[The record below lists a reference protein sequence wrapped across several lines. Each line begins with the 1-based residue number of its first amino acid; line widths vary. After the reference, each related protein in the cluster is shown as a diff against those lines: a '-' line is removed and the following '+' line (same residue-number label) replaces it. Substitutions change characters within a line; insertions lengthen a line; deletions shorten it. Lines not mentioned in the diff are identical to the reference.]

1 MAGFWGKRKR
11 EEQDAAD
18 ADLARRAEL
27 AIVAADERVRLT
39 SDELDFARAEL
50 GDKATEDL
58 AAALDSVRTHLA
70 EAFQLHQLNH
80 DEIPDTKE
88 ELRTRNARIIQ
99 LSEWA
104 EDLLEERTQVLQPK
118 IDAVRRAPETLA
130 RVRADRE
137 RLAARIP
144 GAREVV
150 DRLSR
155 RYSDSA
161 LAQIGGNPDEI
172 EQLLD
177 FAVHTAGVSE
187 RRREAGQREQA
198 SVALEAA
205 TEAVRRAE
213 SLLDAV
219 DTFEIEALRAEST
232 LAAVIDDSRND
243 LIEARQGAQTPAV
256 TAAMATLQQALS
268 ALPASGTRS
277 DPFAALSSLRQANAD
292 LDLAR
297 ERAARPV
304 PSQLQVE
311 HAIDDADRQL
321 AVARGLITGHRG
333 WIGADARTRFVEA
346 ERLRAGLPL
355 GPVAEDQRETA
366 LATARRAGSLASEA
380 LQIAQRD
387 IEQSRPNDWGGNGYG
402 QGGGYG
408 RGGGMGGGN
417 MVGGM
422 LGGLVIGSLLGDI
435 FDG

>member
-70 EAFQLHQLNH
+70 EAFRLHQLNH

-232 LAAVIDDSRND
+232 LAAVVDDSRND
-243 LIEARQGAQTPAV
+243 LVEARRGAQTPAV

-355 GPVAEDQRETA
+355 GPVAEDQRETV

>member
-1 MAGFWGKRKR
+1 MVGFWGKKKR

-18 ADLARRAEL
+18 ADMARRAEL
-27 AIVAADERVRLT
+27 AIVAADERVRST
-39 SDELDFARAEL
+39 SDELEFARAEL

-70 EAFQLHQLNH
+70 EAFELHQLNH

-88 ELRTRNARIIQ
+88 ELRTRHARIIQ
-99 LSEWA
+99 LSQWA
-104 EDLLEERTQVLQPK
+104 DDLLQERLQVLQPK
-118 IDAVRRAPETLA
+118 IDAVRRAPQTLA
-130 RVRADRE
+130 RVRSDRD
-137 RLAARIP
+137 RLAERIP

-177 FAVHTAGVSE
+177 FAVHTASVSE

-198 SVALEAA
+198 SVALDAA
-205 TEAVRRAE
+205 TEAIRRAE

-232 LAAVIDDSRND
+232 LAAVVDDSRND
-243 LIEARQGAQTPAV
+243 LIEARAGAQTPAV
-256 TAAMATLQQALS
+256 TQAMASLQQALT

-277 DPFAALSSLRQANAD
+277 DPFAALSTLRQANAA
-292 LDLAR
+292 LDAAR
-297 ERAARPV
+297 ERAARPI
-304 PSQLQVE
+304 PSQDQVE
-311 HAIDDADRQL
+311 HAIDDADRQI

-355 GPVAEDQRETA
+355 GPVPEDERESA
-366 LATARRAGSLASEA
+366 LATARRAGALASEA

-387 IEQSRPNDWGGNGYG
+387 IEQSRPDDWGGDNR
-402 QGGGYG
+402 GGGYD

>member
-70 EAFQLHQLNH
+70 EAFRLHQLNH

-88 ELRTRNARIIQ
+88 ELRTRNARVIQ
-99 LSEWA
+99 LSQWA

-137 RLAARIP
+137 RLHERIP
-144 GAREVV
+144 NARDVV
-150 DRLSR
+150 ERLSR

-161 LAQIGGNPDEI
+161 LAQIGGNPEEI

-177 FAVHTAGVSE
+177 FAVHTASVSE

-232 LAAVIDDSRND
+232 LAAVVDDSRND
-243 LIEARQGAQTPAV
+243 LVEARREAQTPAV
-256 TAAMATLQQALS
+256 IAAMTALQGALS

-277 DPFAALSSLRQANAD
+277 DPFAALSSLRQTNAD
-292 LDLAR
+292 LDHAR

-304 PSQLQVE
+304 LSQQQVD

-355 GPVAEDQRETA
+355 GPVAEDDRETV
-366 LATARRAGSLASEA
+366 LATARRAGSLASES

-387 IEQSRPNDWGGNGYG
+387 IEQSRPDDWGGNGYG
-402 QGGGYG
+402 RGGMGG

>member
-58 AAALDSVRTHLA
+58 AAALQSVKVHLA

-88 ELRTRNARIIQ
+88 ELRTRNGRIIQ
-99 LSEWA
+99 LSQWA
-104 EDLLEERTQVLQPK
+104 EDLLEERTAVLRPK

-130 RVRADRE
+130 RVRADRD
-137 RLAARIP
+137 RLAERVP
-144 GAREVV
+144 HAREVV
-150 DRLSR
+150 ERLAQ
-155 RYSDSA
+155 RYSHSA
-161 LAQIGGNPDEI
+161 LQQVAGNPE
-172 EQLLD
+172 EVQQLLD

-198 SVALEAA
+198 SVALEAS

-232 LAAVIDDSRND
+232 LAAVIDDSRGD
-243 LIEARQGAQTPAV
+243 LVEARRGPQTPV
-256 TAAMATLQQALS
+256 VLQAMATLERELA
-268 ALPASGTRS
+268 ALPAAGART

-304 PSQLQVE
+304 PSQEQVE

-355 GPVAEDQRETA
+355 GPIPEEQRETV
-366 LATARRAGSLASEA
+366 LATARRTGGLASES
-380 LQIAQRD
+380 LQLAQRD
-387 IEQSRPNDWGGNGYG
+387 IEQSRPDDWGGNGYG
-402 QGGGYG
+402 GGGSG

>member
-130 RVRADRE
+130 RVRADRD
-137 RLAARIP
+137 RLAERIP
-144 GAREVV
+144 NAREVV
-150 DRLSR
+150 ERLSR

-161 LAQIGGNPDEI
+161 LAQIGGNPEEI
-172 EQLLD
+172 QQLLD
-177 FAVHTAGVSE
+177 FAVHTASVSE
-187 RRREAGQREQA
+187 RRRDAGQREQA

-243 LIEARQGAQTPAV
+243 LIEARSGAQTPAV
-256 TAAMATLQQALS
+256 TQAMAALQNALA
-268 ALPASGTRS
+268 ALPAAGTRS
-277 DPFAALSSLRQANAD
+277 DPFAALSSLRQANSD
-292 LDLAR
+292 LDIAR

-304 PSQLQVE
+304 PSQQQVD
-311 HAIDDADRQL
+311 HAVDDADRQL

-355 GPVAEDQRETA
+355 GPVPEEQRETV
-366 LATARRAGSLASEA
+366 LATARRAGALASEA

-387 IEQSRPNDWGGNGYG
+387 IEQSRPDDWGGNGYG
-402 QGGGYG
+402 RGGYG

>member
-58 AAALDSVRTHLA
+58 AAAVESVKVHLA

-80 DEIPDTKE
+80 DEIPDTKD

-104 EDLLEERTQVLQPK
+104 EDLLEERTLVLQPK

-130 RVRADRE
+130 RVRDDRE
-137 RLAARIP
+137 RLAERVP
-144 GAREVV
+144 HAREIVE
-150 DRLSR
+150 RLAQ
-155 RYSDSA
+155 RYSPSA
-161 LAQIGGNPDEI
+161 LQQVSGNPDEI
-172 EQLLD
+172 QQLLD

-232 LAAVIDDSRND
+232 LAAVIDDSRGD
-243 LIEARQGAQTPAV
+243 LVDARRGAQTPAV
-256 TAAMATLQQALS
+256 LQAMAALERELH
-268 ALPASGTRS
+268 ALPAAGTRT
-277 DPFAALSSLRQANAD
+277 DPFSALSSLRQANAD

-304 PSQLQVE
+304 PSQEQVE

-355 GPVAEDQRETA
+355 GPIAEDQRETA
-366 LATARRAGSLASEA
+366 LATARRAGGLASES
-380 LQIAQRD
+380 LQLAQRD
-387 IEQSRPNDWGGNGYG
+387 IEQSRPDDWGGNGYG
-402 QGGGYG
+402 RGGYG

>member
-50 GDKATEDL
+50 GDRATEDL
-58 AAALDSVRTHLA
+58 AAALDSVKVHLA

-80 DEIPDTKE
+80 DEIPDTKD

-99 LSEWA
+99 LSQWA
-104 EDLLEERTQVLQPK
+104 EDLLEERTLVLQPK

-130 RVRADRE
+130 RVRADRD
-137 RLAARIP
+137 RLAERVP
-144 GAREVV
+144 HAREIV
-150 DRLSR
+150 DRLAQ
-155 RYSDSA
+155 RYSPSA
-161 LAQIGGNPDEI
+161 LQQVAGNPDEVQ
-172 EQLLD
+172 QLLD

-232 LAAVIDDSRND
+232 LAAVIDDSRSD
-243 LIEARQGAQTPAV
+243 LVEARRGPQTPAV
-256 TAAMATLQQALS
+256 LQAMASLERELH
-268 ALPASGTRS
+268 ALPASGART
-277 DPFAALSSLRQANAD
+277 DPFSALSSLRQANAD

-304 PSQLQVE
+304 PSQEQVE

-355 GPVAEDQRETA
+355 GPIPEEQREVV
-366 LATARRAGSLASEA
+366 LATARRAGGLASES
-380 LQIAQRD
+380 LQLAQRD
-387 IEQSRPNDWGGNGYG
+387 IEQSRPDDWGGNGYG
-402 QGGGYG
+402 QGGYG

>member
-88 ELRTRNARIIQ
+88 ELRTRNARIVQ
-99 LSEWA
+99 LSQWA

-130 RVRADRE
+130 RVRADRD
-137 RLAARIP
+137 RLAERIP
-144 GAREVV
+144 NAREVV

-161 LAQIGGNPDEI
+161 LSQIGGNPEEI

-177 FAVHTAGVSE
+177 FAVHTASVSE

-232 LAAVIDDSRND
+232 LAAVIDDSRGD
-243 LIEARQGAQTPAV
+243 LIEARMGAQTPAV
-256 TAAMATLQQALS
+256 TQAMATLQQALTT
-268 ALPASGTRS
+268 LPASGTRS

-304 PSQLQVE
+304 PSQDQVD
-311 HAIDDADRQL
+311 HAIDDADRQI

-355 GPVAEDQRETA
+355 GPVPEDQREMA

-387 IEQSRPNDWGGNGYG
+387 IEQSRPNDWGGDGR
-402 QGGGYG
+402 GGGYG

>member
-1 MAGFWGKRKR
+1 M
-11 EEQDAAD
+11 QQ
-18 ADLARRAEL
+18 
-27 AIVAADERVRLT
+27 VA
-39 SDELDFARAEL
+39 
-50 GDKATEDL
+50 
-58 AAALDSVRTHLA
+58 
-70 EAFQLHQLNH
+70 
-80 DEIPDTKE
+80 
-88 ELRTRNARIIQ
+88 
-99 LSEWA
+99 
-104 EDLLEERTQVLQPK
+104 
-118 IDAVRRAPETLA
+118 
-130 RVRADRE
+130 
-137 RLAARIP
+137 
-144 GAREVV
+144 
-150 DRLSR
+150 
-155 RYSDSA
+155 
-161 LAQIGGNPDEI
+161 GNPE
-172 EQLLD
+172 EVQQLLD

-232 LAAVIDDSRND
+232 LAAVIDDSRGD
-243 LIEARQGAQTPAV
+243 LVEARRGPQTPV
-256 TAAMATLQQALS
+256 VRQAMTTLERELA
-268 ALPASGTRS
+268 ALPAAGTRT

-292 LDLAR
+292 LDIAR

-304 PSQLQVE
+304 PSQAQVE
-311 HAIDDADRQL
+311 HAIDDADSQL

-355 GPVAEDQRETA
+355 GPIAEDERETA
-366 LATARRAGSLASEA
+366 LATARRAGALASES
-380 LQIAQRD
+380 LQLAQRD
-387 IEQSRPNDWGGNGYG
+387 IDQSRPNDWGGDGYG
-402 QGGGYG
+402 RGGYG

>member
-1 MAGFWGKRKR
+1 MAGFWGRRKR

-58 AAALDSVRTHLA
+58 AAALESVKTHLA
-70 EAFQLHQLNH
+70 EAFRLHQLNH
-80 DEIPDTKE
+80 DEIPDTAE

-99 LSEWA
+99 LSKWA
-104 EDLLEERTQVLQPK
+104 EDLLEERTLVLQPK
-118 IDAVRRAPETLA
+118 IDAVRRAPEILA

-137 RLAARIP
+137 RLAERVP
-144 GAREVV
+144 HAREVV
-150 DRLSR
+150 ERLAH
-155 RYSDSA
+155 RYNDTA
-161 LAQIGGNPDEI
+161 LQQIGGNPDEI
-172 EQLLD
+172 DQLLD

-232 LAAVIDDSRND
+232 LAAVIDDSRGD
-243 LIEARQGAQTPAV
+243 LAEARRGPMTPIV
-256 TAAMATLQQALS
+256 TQAMANLERALASLPPAGSRTDPFSSLS
-268 ALPASGTRS
+268 A
-277 DPFAALSSLRQANAD
+277 LRQANAE

-304 PSQLQVE
+304 PSQEQVE

-346 ERLRAGLPL
+346 ERLRASLPL
-355 GPVAEDQRETA
+355 GPVAEDDRETV
-366 LATARRAGSLASEA
+366 LATARRTGALAAEA

-387 IEQSRPNDWGGNGYG
+387 IEQSRPSDWGDGGG
-402 QGGGYG
+402 GGWGGGYG
-408 RGGGMGGGN
+408 RGGGGGGN

>member
-58 AAALDSVRTHLA
+58 AAALESVRTHLA
-70 EAFQLHQLNH
+70 EAFRLHQLNH
-80 DEIPDTKE
+80 DEIPDTKD

-99 LSEWA
+99 LSQWA

-118 IDAVRRAPETLA
+118 IDAVRRAPETIA
-130 RVRADRE
+130 RVRADRD
-137 RLAARIP
+137 RLAERVP
-144 GAREVV
+144 NAREVV
-150 DRLSR
+150 ERLSR

-161 LAQIGGNPDEI
+161 LQQIGGNPEEI

-177 FAVHTAGVSE
+177 FAVHTAAVSE

-205 TEAVRRAE
+205 TESARRAE

-219 DTFEIEALRAEST
+219 DMFEIEALRAEST
-232 LAAVIDDSRND
+232 LAAVVEDSRGD
-243 LIEARQGAQTPAV
+243 LAEARRGAQTPAV
-256 TAAMATLQQALS
+256 TQAMADLERALA
-268 ALPASGTRS
+268 ALPASGART
-277 DPFAALSSLRQANAD
+277 DPFAALSSLRQANAA
-292 LDLAR
+292 LDHAR
-297 ERAARPV
+297 ERASRPV
-304 PSQLQVE
+304 PSQEQVE

-355 GPVAEDQRETA
+355 GPVAEDDRETV
-366 LATARRAGSLASEA
+366 LATARRAGSLASES

-387 IEQSRPNDWGGNGYG
+387 IEQSRPSEWDGSGR
-402 QGGGYG
+402 GGGYG
-408 RGGGMGGGN
+408 RGGGGMGGGN

>member
-70 EAFQLHQLNH
+70 EAFRLHQLNH

-88 ELRTRNARIIQ
+88 ELRTRNARVIQ
-99 LSEWA
+99 LSQWA

-137 RLAARIP
+137 RLQERIP
-144 GAREVV
+144 NARDVV
-150 DRLSR
+150 ERLSR

-161 LAQIGGNPDEI
+161 LAQIGGNPEEI

-177 FAVHTAGVSE
+177 FAVHTASVSE

-232 LAAVIDDSRND
+232 LAAVVDDSRND
-243 LIEARQGAQTPAV
+243 LVEARREAQTPAV
-256 TAAMATLQQALS
+256 IAAMTALQGALS

-277 DPFAALSSLRQANAD
+277 DPFAALSSLRQTNAD
-292 LDLAR
+292 LDHAR

-304 PSQLQVE
+304 LSQQQVD

-355 GPVAEDQRETA
+355 GPVAEDDRETV
-366 LATARRAGSLASEA
+366 LATARRAGSLASES

-387 IEQSRPNDWGGNGYG
+387 IEQSRPDDWGGNGYG
-402 QGGGYG
+402 RGGMGG

>member
-50 GDKATEDL
+50 GDKATDDL

-99 LSEWA
+99 LSQWA

-130 RVRADRE
+130 RVRADRD
-137 RLAARIP
+137 RLAERIP
-144 GAREVV
+144 NAREVV

-161 LAQIGGNPDEI
+161 LAQIGGNPEEI
-172 EQLLD
+172 EQLLN
-177 FAVHTAGVSE
+177 FAVHTAAVSE

-232 LAAVIDDSRND
+232 LAAVVDDSRND
-243 LIEARQGAQTPAV
+243 LIEARLGAQTPAV
-256 TAAMATLQQALS
+256 VQAMATLQQALT
-268 ALPASGTRS
+268 ALPASGSRS
-277 DPFAALSSLRQANAD
+277 DPFQALSSLRQANAD

-304 PSQLQVE
+304 PSQDQVE
-311 HAIDDADRQL
+311 HAIDDADRQI

-355 GPVAEDQRETA
+355 GPVPEDRRETV

-387 IEQSRPNDWGGNGYG
+387 IEQSRPNDWGGDNR
-402 QGGGYG
+402 GGGYG

>member
-1 MAGFWGKRKR
+1 MAGFWGRRKR

-58 AAALDSVRTHLA
+58 AAALESVKTHLA

-80 DEIPDTKE
+80 DEIPDTAE

-99 LSEWA
+99 LSKWA
-104 EDLLEERTQVLQPK
+104 EDLLEERTLVLQPK
-118 IDAVRRAPETLA
+118 IDAVRRAPEILA

-137 RLAARIP
+137 RLAERVP
-144 GAREVV
+144 HAREVV
-150 DRLSR
+150 ERLAH
-155 RYSDSA
+155 RYNDTA
-161 LAQIGGNPDEI
+161 LQQIGGNPDEI
-172 EQLLD
+172 DQLLD

-232 LAAVIDDSRND
+232 LAAVIDDSRGD
-243 LIEARQGAQTPAV
+243 LAEARRGPMTPIV
-256 TAAMATLQQALS
+256 TQAMANLERALTSLPPAGSRTDPFSSLS
-268 ALPASGTRS
+268 A
-277 DPFAALSSLRQANAD
+277 LRQANAE

-304 PSQLQVE
+304 PSQEQVE

-355 GPVAEDQRETA
+355 GPVAEDDRETA
-366 LATARRAGSLASEA
+366 LATARRTGALAAEA

-387 IEQSRPNDWGGNGYG
+387 IEQSRPSDWGDGGG
-402 QGGGYG
+402 GGWGGGYG
-408 RGGGMGGGN
+408 RGGGGGGN